1 MKILGY
7 SERGIINSLIFSIG
21 EDEELMDGFISKIN
35 IPEIESLKDKV
46 KDYTILLE
54 QSFSRFGD
62 SDLVI
67 VIEYEEPQKNKVIF
81 IEGKVNTFNGRWN
94 IQSQFDKYL
103 RPLNGANFIKTSDY
117 WSNLFSQLDLKKLLI
132 ENWSKIVTDKE
143 FEINTAYL
151 GNRKIG
157 SNGIVLNALQFVECN
172 ISDAYFVGLIPSTEV
187 EIKEFKKRD
196 NTGNYY
202 ISWEKVHE
210 FCKEYKLEKVLDIF
224 EYNKGQIY
232 KYDELI

>member
-21 EDEELMDGFISKIN
+21 EKKELMNAFIGKIA
-35 IPEIESLKDKV
+35 IPEIELLRDSV

-67 VIEYEEPQKNKVIF
+67 IIEYEKPIKNKVLF
-81 IEGKVNTFNGRWN
+81 IEGKVNTFKGSWN
-94 IQSQFDKYL
+94 IQSQFDKYIE
-103 RPLNGANFIKTSDY
+103 PINDENIIKPTNY
-117 WSNLFSQLDLKKLLI
+117 WSNLFSQLHLKKLLI
-132 ENWSKIVTDKE
+132 ENWNSIVFEDD

-157 SNGIVLNALQFVECN
+157 SNGIVMSALQFIKCD
-172 ISDAYFVGLIPSTEV
+172 ISDAYFVGLIPSAES
-187 EIKEFKKRD
+187 EIEKFQQNH

-202 ISWEKVHE
+202 ISWGKVHQ
-210 FCKEYKLEKVLDIF
+210 FCKDYKLEKVLDIF
-224 EYNKGQIY
+224 NYNEGQIY
-232 KYDELI
+232 KYES